1 MFKGSVTKT
10 PRELE
15 EMRRQIDLG
24 QLPKNAIEQYWLDQ
38 EMAVF
43 GEDFRRDADGMPIEQ
58 GRGSPSQPTHQSV
71 EAYRKYGKNEPNY
84 TEHLAHMESVLSAY
98 TAKRAKQPHRPGR

>member
-24 QLPKNAIEQYWLDQ
+24 QLPKNAIEQYWHDQ

-43 GEDFRRDADGMPIEQ
+43 GENFKRDANGTPIEQ

-71 EAYRKYGKNEPNY
+71 EAYRKYGKNEPGY
-84 TEHLAHMESVLSAY
+84 QEHLQRMEAQLA
-98 TAKRAKQPHRPGR
+98 AFIAKQARQSHAARR